1 MLARLSV
8 IDPITLALLLLIAAG
23 LVAVVIGLLLP
34 GRPPKSGVYCDDP
47 RIRERDP
54 LAQIRRNGGA

>member
-1 MLARLSV
+1 MLERLSV

-23 LVAVVIGLLLP
+23 IVAVVIGLLLP
-34 GRPPKSGVYCDDP
+34 RRTPQRGVYCEP
-47 RIRERDP
+47 HIRERDP